1 MVINLVQVA
10 IKHIIVKVERGLTI
24 YDGEVIQYVQI
35 SDYDKTELGKVRW
48 APNSEKY
55 RYDK

>member
-24 YDGEVIQYVQI
+24 YDGEVIQHIQI
-35 SDYDKTELGKVRW
+35 SDYDQTELGKVRW
-48 APNSEKY
+48 TPNSDKY